1 MKKVIIIVLISL
13 IAITGLWYFLKLG
26 SQWPC
31 DPPEKPNNVPEE
43 AVWKGG
49 CDGGNWIELI
59 SISSS
64 KYRFR
69 IYRDWDGTLELD
81 ADFEPVLCEKINLT
95 ESNWSQSITG
105 YLNEKINI
113 QDTSCYLNIVYPA
126 YGGSQWEI
134 IKEKQD
140 YK

>member
-1 MKKVIIIVLISL
+1 MKKVAIIILLALVVVV
-13 IAITGLWYFLKLG
+13 GLWYFLKLG

-31 DPPEKPNNVPEE
+31 DPPEKPKSVPQE

-49 CDGGNWIELI
+49 CDGGNWIELVDTRN
-59 SISSS
+59 S

-81 ADFEPVLCEKINLT
+81 ADFKPVSCENPKLT
-95 ESNWSQSITG
+95 ISNWEQSITG
-105 YLNEKINI
+105 YLNEKINLK
-113 QDTSCYLNIVYPA
+113 DTSCYLQITYPA

-134 IKEKQD
+134 IKEKKD
-140 YK
+140 YR